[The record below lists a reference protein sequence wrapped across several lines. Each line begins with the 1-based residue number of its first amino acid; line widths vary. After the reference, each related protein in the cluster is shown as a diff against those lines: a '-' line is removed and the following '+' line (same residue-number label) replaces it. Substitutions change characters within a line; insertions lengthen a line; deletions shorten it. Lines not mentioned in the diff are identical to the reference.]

1 MNEQTVI
8 QIIDRLHTY
17 FQGTEQN
24 KEIGVAY
31 HNQYGISPVI
41 YVDVPGEDRV
51 LFGKLGGFW
60 RIVIK
65 PPGSYSFGNDT
76 QKITDTTAI
85 EQLENIIAISEQERT
100 QAILDYLQT

>member
-17 FQGTEQN
+17 FQGAEQN

-41 YVDVPGEDRV
+41 YVDTPGEDRV
-51 LFGKLGGFW
+51 LIGKCNGAW

-65 PPGSYSFGNDT
+65 PSGPYNFSNDT
-76 QKITDTTAI
+76 QKVSGTTAI
-85 EQLENIIAISEQERT
+85 EQLENIIAISEQERV